1 MENKE
6 EQKENNEMK
15 KEHEEKHTQEHNKE
29 KELNEKLSKV
39 KDELE
44 DVKDRHTRLIA
55 EFDNLKKRSAKERE
69 NLYGSIM
76 GDVISSLLPVL
87 DNLEKAVMAETKD
100 EEYKK
105 GIELVLKQFKDV
117 LSANGV
123 KEIEAVGQ
131 PFDPELHEAVSMIQD
146 ENLGEK
152 ITKEFFVDGVIFQ
165 ITGGVVFALAIA
177 FHNRTALF
185 LIPLSLVIFFYG
197 TKLSSDKKKSEV
209 KRLEEEAKIKAESN
223 KSRTN
228 PESDSVA
235 PLDPLQR

>member
-1 MENKE
+1 MDKENK
-6 EQKENNEMK
+6 ND
-15 KEHEEKHTQEHNKE
+15 NKE
-29 KELNEKLSKV
+29 QEIKKQEETKNDTKNEAEKNTEKNTEKESNEQISKL

-69 NLYGSIM
+69 GLYNSIM
-76 GDVISSLLPVL
+76 GDIISSLLPVI
-87 DNLEKAVMAETKD
+87 DNLEKATEAESKD

-152 ITKEFFVDGVIFQ
+152 IVAQEYRKGYMIGNKVIRHSM
-165 ITGGVVFALAIA
+165 VV
-177 FHNRTALF
+177 
-185 LIPLSLVIFFYG
+185 
-197 TKLSSDKKKSEV
+197 
-209 KRLEEEAKIKAESN
+209 
-223 KSRTN
+223 
-228 PESDSVA
+228 VA
-235 PLDPLQR
+235 N

>member
-15 KEHEEKHTQEHNKE
+15 KGHEEKHIQEHNKE

-152 ITKEFFVDGVIFQ
+152 IVAQEYRKGYMIGNKVIRHSM
-165 ITGGVVFALAIA
+165 VV
-177 FHNRTALF
+177 
-185 LIPLSLVIFFYG
+185 
-197 TKLSSDKKKSEV
+197 
-209 KRLEEEAKIKAESN
+209 
-223 KSRTN
+223 
-228 PESDSVA
+228 VA
-235 PLDPLQR
+235 N

>member
-6 EQKENNEMK
+6 EQRKENSEAK
-15 KEHEEKHTQEHNKE
+15 KEHEEKQNQENNKE

-76 GDVISSLLPVL
+76 GDVISYLLPVL
-87 DNLEKAVMAETKD
+87 DNLEKAAEAESKD

-117 LSANGV
+117 LTANGV

-152 ITKEFFVDGVIFQ
+152 IVATEYRKGYMIGNKVIRHSM
-165 ITGGVVFALAIA
+165 VV
-177 FHNRTALF
+177 
-185 LIPLSLVIFFYG
+185 
-197 TKLSSDKKKSEV
+197 
-209 KRLEEEAKIKAESN
+209 
-223 KSRTN
+223 
-228 PESDSVA
+228 VA
-235 PLDPLQR
+235 N